1 MIKRQLLLAALLGS
15 LCSSAIAGGFNI
27 RGKSASGLGNG
38 TAGTAVLAEDASV
51 VYNNP
56 AAMQDLDG
64 THFSALLHS
73 IGSDLRFEDEG
84 SNISGAASSTV
95 DDPHFLPNLYYVR
108 TLHSDL
114 RFGFGIYTPYGLGLE
129 YDDDWKGRYITTS
142 TDVKVLNFSP
152 ALSWRAS
159 DKLNLGAGIDLQY
172 LDATLANAVDFGT
185 ICYAYESYGYLPGGY
200 CAGEGMVP
208 QGSDGS
214 QTLTGSNWALG
225 YSLGLTYD
233 IDALTRFGMSFHS
246 ATRHDI
252 EGDSDF
258 EGTPTALQAMDMFTD
273 TGGQLELELP
283 ETLSLGLSR
292 QVSPQLM
299 LLADATWTR
308 WSRYDALVVEF
319 DNNTPTSSSPQNW
332 NDTWRFSVGG
342 NYRVNERWLLRAGFS
357 HDPSP
362 IPDAQHLSPRVP
374 DTTRNWLSLGSRTR
388 INSEMGLD
396 MALAYTLPQSY
407 RIDNTDSQGHN
418 LEGEYESE
426 ILYLTLQFN
435 WQL

>member
-1 MIKRQLLLAALLGS
+1 MIKRQLLLAALVGS
-15 LCSSAIAGGFNI
+15 LCSNALAGGFSI

-38 TAGTAVLAEDASV
+38 TAGTAVLAEDASA

-64 THFSALLHS
+64 THFSAVLHT
-73 IGSDLRFEDEG
+73 IVSDLRFEDGG
-84 SNISGAASSTV
+84 SNISGPASSTV
-95 DDPHFLPNLYYVR
+95 DDPHLVPNLYYVR
-108 TLHSDL
+108 TVGNDL
-114 RFGFGIYTPYGLGLE
+114 RFGLGIYTPYGLGLD
-129 YDDDWKGRYITTS
+129 YDDDWKGRYITTG
-142 TDVKVLNFSP
+142 TDLQVVNFSP

-172 LDATLANAVDFGT
+172 INATLENAVDFGT
-185 ICYAYESYGYLPGGY
+185 ICYLYGITS
-200 CAGEGMVP
+200 CAAP
-208 QGSDGS
+208 QANDGS
-214 QTLTGSNWALG
+214 QTLTGNNWALG

-233 IDALTRFGMSFHS
+233 IDTLTRLGMSFHS

-258 EGTPTALQAMDMFTD
+258 EGAPAVLQAMDMFTD

-332 NDTWRFSVGG
+332 NDTWRLSVGG
-342 NYRVNERWLLRAGFS
+342 NYRLNERWLLRAGFS

-374 DTTRNWLSLGSRTR
+374 DTTRNWLSLGSSTR
-388 INSEMGLD
+388 INSEMEMD

-407 RIDNTDSQGHN
+407 RIDNTDSMGHN
-418 LEGEYESE
+418 LKGEYESE